1 MPKFRSRVVH
11 TTRGPVDVLEAGEGQ
26 PVLYFH
32 GTGAGSD
39 IVPVMEHALVAEGFH
54 LIIPNR
60 PGYYGTPLSCGRS
73 PQAHADLGA
82 EVLDRI
88 DIERVA
94 VVGTSGGGLAAPTFA
109 AQHAARTVA
118 LVLQCALSHPFTSA
132 RWMPRHLRWLYPLFR
147 YPQLFLPILRFG
159 FRREM
164 RKLRRNPDGL
174 VNDMCGRRVLELR
187 DDPAMRDLVML
198 IAESELRCAQ
208 QPAGIEN
215 DWFNAGGEPWLKPGS
230 VRCPTLILHDRA
242 DPLVPFGHVEW
253 ALHCISDAEHCDLHA
268 GGHLIWVGNDR
279 GRMHTERTA
288 FLRRHFNSA
297 NAASTKG

>member
-118 LVLQCALSHPFTSA
+118 LVL
-132 RWMPRHLRWLYPLFR
+132 
-147 YPQLFLPILRFG
+147 
-159 FRREM
+159 
-164 RKLRRNPDGL
+164 
-174 VNDMCGRRVLELR
+174 
-187 DDPAMRDLVML
+187 
-198 IAESELRCAQ
+198 
-208 QPAGIEN
+208 
-215 DWFNAGGEPWLKPGS
+215 
-230 VRCPTLILHDRA
+230 
-242 DPLVPFGHVEW
+242 
-253 ALHCISDAEHCDLHA
+253 
-268 GGHLIWVGNDR
+268 
-279 GRMHTERTA
+279 
-288 FLRRHFNSA
+288 
-297 NAASTKG
+297 